1 MGRSALRAYESLT
14 SQECYHE
21 RADGRGLF
29 FGQSVNPGNEP
40 KNPAQYQFIL
50 LDPLFLG
57 IPVEARYGLTKRPPR
72 RGRWRPSH
80 SVKRPDCLRRLAPQ
94 SRFVAA
100 HAVKQGRVKIGEAQE
115 TLGDGS
121 GLRAWSE
128 RRTHG
133 RRRRR
138 FLVAGRRMVSSVRAG
153 AFTMAIGLRGRCE
166 RPRLTGTAGG
176 VLPAREQK
184 FALDLKESRFDRAGT
199 PKSPQQAC

>member
-1 MGRSALRAYESLT
+1 LNRVGMGRSALRAYESLT
-14 SQECYHE
+14 SHECYHE

-94 SRFVAA
+94 PRFVAA
-100 HAVKQGRVKIGEAQE
+100 HAVKQGWVKIGKVQE

-128 RRTHG
+128 RPHG
-133 RRRRR
+133 RGQR
-138 FLVAGRRMVSSVRAG
+138 FLIAGRMASSVRAG
-153 AFTMAIGLRGRCE
+153 ALVWPLTRVGIGCVVG
-166 RPRLTGTAGG
+166 
-176 VLPAREQK
+176 
-184 FALDLKESRFDRAGT
+184 
-199 PKSPQQAC
+199 